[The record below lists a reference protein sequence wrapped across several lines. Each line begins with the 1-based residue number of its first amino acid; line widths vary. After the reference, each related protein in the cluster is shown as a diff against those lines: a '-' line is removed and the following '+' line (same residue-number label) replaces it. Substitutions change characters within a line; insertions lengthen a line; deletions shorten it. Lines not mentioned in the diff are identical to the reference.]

1 MAVHAT
7 TDTLHI
13 SVVDTPIG
21 LNPKFESTGMGSAI
35 SLCLTVNSQQI
46 ATLIGIAGKNT
57 KRKGKLKFEGYISR
71 HPKRLVAGMHGE
83 KPLIEHDFVTG
94 GEMFFQG
101 RLVNTLLINC
111 GLDLNNDKRFL
122 FSPNLKLSL
131 HDSDDHEDINVQYI
145 KVEFWPATKANQM
158 SIACSSQIQKWEANG
173 YGI

>member
-1 MAVHAT
+1 MAVNAT

-13 SVVDTPIG
+13 SVIDTPLG
-21 LNPKFESTGMGSAI
+21 LHPKFESIGMGSAT
-35 SLCLTVNSQQI
+35 SLCLTFNSIQT
-46 ATLIGIAGKNT
+46 ATLIGIAGKST

-71 HPKRLVAGMHGE
+71 PPKRLVAGMHGE

-101 RLVNTLLINC
+101 RLVNTLVIDC

-122 FSPNLKLSL
+122 LSPNLKLSL

-145 KVEFWPATKANQM
+145 NVEFWPVTKANQM
-158 SIACSSQIQKWEANG
+158 CIASPSQIRKWEANG
-173 YGI
+173 FGI